1 MIGQQTLHDDAAVGV
16 EDRDDAQYSAAVFA
30 ADACFLATRLW
41 CHSAAQP
48 RRSPHRLEADS
59 PIAWLDAAA
68 VAAISR

>member
-16 EDRDDAQYSAAVFA
+16 EIVMTLSIPPQSLQRMRVSWRLGCGATPLPSLDAVPPR
-30 ADACFLATRLW
+30 LA
-41 CHSAAQP
+41 
-48 RRSPHRLEADS
+48 ADS